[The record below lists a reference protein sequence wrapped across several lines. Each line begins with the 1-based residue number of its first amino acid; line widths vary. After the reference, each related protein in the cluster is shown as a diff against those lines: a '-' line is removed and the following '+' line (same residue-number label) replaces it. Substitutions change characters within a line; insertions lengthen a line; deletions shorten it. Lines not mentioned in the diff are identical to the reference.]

1 MPPDEVVNTA
11 PRRGRRWLGLLV
23 LALFV
28 LGVIGIKYMMRD
40 DPATLISGAE
50 LEALMASESPPLI
63 LDVRTLPEYESG
75 HIPGAYYLDYRL
87 IGNRIP
93 ALREVAPQDI
103 VLYCETGVRSRIAK
117 HQLIRAGLPN
127 VYHLEGDIRR
137 WRREDRP
144 LIKGENPR

>member
-1 MPPDEVVNTA
+1 LPPEVSNA
-11 PRRGRRWLGLLV
+11 PPRKGRRLLALAV
-23 LALFV
+23 LVLFV
-28 LGVIGIKYMMRD
+28 LGVFWIKHLMRD

-50 LEALMASESPPLI
+50 LEVRMASDTPPLI
-63 LDVRTLPEYESG
+63 LDVRTLPEYQSG

-93 ALREVAPQDI
+93 DLREVAPQDI
-103 VLYCETGVRSRIAK
+103 VLYCDTGVRSRIAK

-137 WRREDRP
+137 WRREERP
-144 LIKGENPR
+144 LIKGDDPR